1 MSVGAVAVVV
11 VTVALVRVLKENKM
25 KISKTQIQQIIK
37 EELQKILNEDSFKHE
52 RDHDEDNIAHLR
64 RIRREMDHHL
74 DALEDQYHR
83 SERREHDYH
92 EDY

>member
-1 MSVGAVAVVV
+1 
-11 VTVALVRVLKENKM
+11 M

-37 EELQKILNEDSFKHE
+37 EELQKILNEDSFEHE

-64 RIRREMDHHL
+64 RIRREMDRHL

-83 SERREHDYH
+83 SERREDDRDEH
-92 EDY
+92 